1 MVSRLEC
8 SFNNF
13 LCCRVEKEE
22 ANTTTTA
29 TTTTAA
35 STTTI
40 NGNNININNN
50 INNKISQTQQL
61 RHIDPKTALAK
72 RTTRISPSTSITSLS
87 SKKSLVVNGNGGGS
101 VITSISKERNEQQRL
116 HL

>member
-1 MVSRLEC
+1 MSRLEC
-8 SFNNF
+8 SFNN
-13 LCCRVEKEE
+13 LHCCRVEKEE

-29 TTTTAA
+29 TSTTTTTAVTA
-35 STTTI
+35 TNTI
-40 NGNNININNN
+40 NGNN
-50 INNKISQTQQL
+50 NKISQSQQL

>member
-1 MVSRLEC
+1 MSRSKC
-8 SFNNF
+8 SFNNGHY
-13 LCCRVEKEE
+13 CRVEKEE

-29 TTTTAA
+29 TSTTTTTTAA
-35 STTTI
+35 AAANTI
-40 NGNNININNN
+40 NGNNY
-50 INNKISQTQQL
+50 KISQSQQL